1 MDLGLTSGFDPPDLD
16 TERDEAGLPRQ
27 DTPEGGSGTLQGRH
41 QGTLHAGTRQ
51 TKQTVW
57 GRRQRSMQ
65 LERMGGGRAHWGWC
79 RGDSGEGE
87 VGNGR
92 GICLVPVKLL
102 MPASVCVSIKTQV
115 VKS

>member
-51 TKQTVW
+51 TKQTGW
-57 GRRQRSMQ
+57 GTWTGPVCMFITGTVGPMIK
-65 LERMGGGRAHWGWC
+65 LCAGGG
-79 RGDSGEGE
+79 EGK
-87 VGNGR
+87 GR
-92 GICLVPVKLL
+92 TCAKGHH
-102 MPASVCVSIKTQV
+102 
-115 VKS
+115 